1 MWHNNSTKEDSKNT
15 AEEKELHTQ
24 EASTPWAS
32 WYIMSLTWNANSSQR
47 LKHRPPQL
55 NQVPWETQ
63 IKMPDAITGKTY
75 LCQDIWE
82 VCHESHYCNFTI
94 CGVSTLH
101 RKKIL
106 VIKWSNTNEL
116 VKKQEVSHLKPQW
129 WKISLTNQCTENWQ
143 KMTHRAKYSVL
154 MMYALKSPVCTTY
167 WTQTWGTFTCRTE
180 TSYCHSHHPCK
191 FMLRRMATRAVINVL
206 FSVSQ
211 QF

>member
-1 MWHNNSTKEDSKNT
+1 MGV
-15 AEEKELHTQ
+15 
-24 EASTPWAS
+24 
-32 WYIMSLTWNANSSQR
+32 TWNANSSQR
-47 LKHRPPQL
+47 LKHRPPHL
-55 NQVPWETQ
+55 NQVPWATQ
-63 IKMPDAITGKTY
+63 IKCKMPLLAKPTSAKIYERYAMRVIIAISRSVEC
-75 LCQDIWE
+75 L
-82 VCHESHYCNFTI
+82 HYTEN
-94 CGVSTLH
+94 
-101 RKKIL
+101 KIL

-116 VKKQEVSHLKPQW
+116 VKKQEVSHSKPQW

-167 WTQTWGTFTCRTE
+167 WTQTWGTFTCTTD

-191 FMLRRMATRAVINVL
+191 FMLRRMATRAVINVF